1 MPKKNKPIPPDLL
14 QPREAIKFIILL
26 GVVSLF
32 ADITYEGARSITGAY
47 LAVLGAS
54 ATLVGFVAGLGEF
67 IGYTLRFFSGYL
79 ADRTGRYWLI
89 TIVGYAVNLLAVPLL
104 ALTEHWPLA
113 AILIVMERLGKAIR
127 TPARDA
133 LLSHAGQTIG
143 MGWGFGLHEAMD
155 QIGAMLG
162 PLIVALVLYYKGSY
176 HQAFAILAIPALFAL
191 MALVLA
197 YSRYPHPHDL
207 TATKNLPATEGFAIS
222 YRLYLIAASLV
233 AAGYADFPLIAYHF
247 QKLHLFSIVWI
258 PIAYGMAMG
267 IDALMAP
274 ILGKLYDQR
283 GIIVLIVV
291 VIVTAFFAP
300 LVFLGGAKL
309 AFLGVALWAV
319 GLGAQQSL
327 MRAIVGNM
335 TSLQRRGAAYGTF
348 NMGFGISWFAGSAI
362 MGILYDK
369 SIPLLIIFIL
379 ILQFASLPLL
389 IMVMQK
395 IKAMPIT
402 KNRKQL

>member
-1 MPKKNKPIPPDLL
+1 MPQKNKAVTPNLL
-14 QPREAIKFIILL
+14 QPNQALKFIIFL

-54 ATLVGFVAGLGEF
+54 ATLVGFISGFGEF

-79 ADRTGRYWLI
+79 ADRTGHYWLI
-89 TIVGYAVNLLAVPLL
+89 TIAGYAINLLAVPLL
-104 ALTEHWPLA
+104 ALTGHWPLA
-113 AILIVMERLGKAIR
+113 AAFIVMERLGKAIR

-155 QIGAMLG
+155 QIGAMVG
-162 PLIVALVLYYKGSY
+162 PLIVALVLYYHGSY
-176 HQAFAILAIPALFAL
+176 REGFAVLAIPALLAL
-191 MALVLA
+191 MTLVLA
-197 YSRYPHPHDL
+197 YSRYPHPKNL
-207 TATKNLPATEGFAIS
+207 EAAKNLPAAQGFATS
-222 YRLYLIAASLV
+222 YWLYLIGASLV

-247 QKLHLFSIVWI
+247 EKIHLFSIIWI

-274 ILGKLYDQR
+274 ILGKLYDR
-283 GIIVLIVV
+283 FGIIVLLG
-291 VIVTAFFAP
+291 VIIITAFFAP
-300 LVFLGGAKL
+300 LVFLGGPKSV
-309 AFLGVALWAV
+309 FLGVALWAV

-335 TSLQRRGAAYGTF
+335 TPIQRRGSAYGTF
-348 NMGFGISWFAGSAI
+348 NMAFGIFWFAGSAV

-369 SIPLLIIFIL
+369 SIPLLIVFIL
-379 ILQFASLPLL
+379 LLQFASLPFL

-395 IKAMPIT
+395 IKKTIH
-402 KNRKQL
+402 KH